1 MKVGQSSLGVISSN
15 SISADRLRPVSQ
27 SFTAHA
33 PTPHI
38 SRQAKFDLCSLSG
51 ILSKVHPG
59 SSNWLT
65 PSTGPVRLPPCF
77 RWLWA
82 LPWLLGIAWS
92 QETPP
97 GGSPPVPTKRL
108 ELEQLLSQ
116 SFLSNFVVVLPEN
129 TVYRIPAGTALELD
143 SQPGDPLAT
152 GDQLRTGQASKAMLL
167 GPGLAA
173 ALAEQ
178 SKVEVAGTDLLLRS
192 GQVYGKTLGAVST
205 PRVVEMLGA
214 RVHAAGTEYLIE
226 INPALSRVE
235 ACVAAGRLE
244 LSGPT
249 GAPILVLPGQVVVL
263 APGAPLT
270 VSPATESF
278 ASKIGWK
285 LHYPAILNLDDLAGA
300 TGGTRLL
307 GEPAMTASLAAY
319 RTGDVLEALAK
330 YPVERFLTSN
340 AETIYRA
347 ALLLAAGQVAEA
359 ESRLG
364 HIIATNES
372 ETSAADRRLVQA
384 LLRLMRAVRFEEM
397 PPASRPA
404 TATEW
409 LAESYYMQSFGTL
422 AGARRAAQQAVGL
435 APDFGPALVRQAELD
450 FFFGSRRRGKARA
463 QKALSA
469 SPRNAQA
476 LALDG
481 FVQAAWGRSGAART
495 SFIEAVRLDPRS
507 GQGWLGL
514 GLNLVCEGRL
524 TAGLRALQIAVV
536 LEPQS
541 AAFRTHLAQGY
552 RAVSR
557 DAAALREL
565 GMTAGDARARAGEEK
580 QRARELDPQGQWRAM
595 AFPAVC
601 VPDQGRFTVGIAAG
615 LALIDETELEF
626 GPGFTLRSPCEE
638 GRPLVFANGLGDT
651 VRFDTGA
658 RLDLNLGYQLSR
670 YVTLQAQ
677 PSAIWASAP
686 NRQIITGY
694 TEPGYNYQLVI
705 SRGDVDL
712 LQTPLLVGAGGR
724 IPLSNRLTAYLG
736 ADVGV
741 MLGWLR
747 SGHLDL
753 ACYNDEE
760 YGTVRADEV
769 SDSSWAFAYQA
780 RLGLDYALSRKLVVG
795 LGYQFLG
802 STGHTWQLYGRDLKS
817 DGLFTHSIS
826 ARLNLNL

>member
-1 MKVGQSSLGVISSN
+1 MVY
-15 SISADRLRPVSQ
+15 
-27 SFTAHA
+27 
-33 PTPHI
+33 
-38 SRQAKFDLCSLSG
+38 
-51 ILSKVHPG
+51 PG
-59 SSNWLT
+59 SSNWFIQL
-65 PSTGPVRLPPCF
+65 TGPVRLRTCF

-82 LPWLLGIAWS
+82 FPWLWGTAWS

-97 GGSPPVPTKRL
+97 GGSPPVLAERL
-108 ELEQLLSQ
+108 EIEQLLSQ
-116 SFLSNFVVVLPEN
+116 SFPSNFVVVLPEN

-143 SQPGDPLAT
+143 THPGDPLAT
-152 GDQLRTGQASKAMLL
+152 GDQLQTGQASKAMLL

-178 SKVEVAGTDLLLRS
+178 SKVEAAGTDLILRG

-205 PRVVEMLGA
+205 PRLVEALGA
-214 RVHAAGTEYLIE
+214 RVRAVGTEYLIE
-226 INPALSRVE
+226 INPTLSRIE
-235 ACVAAGRLE
+235 ARVAAGRLE
-244 LSGPT
+244 LTGPSGASIP
-249 GAPILVLPGQVVVL
+249 VLPGQVVVL
-263 APGAPLT
+263 APETPPT
-270 VSPATESF
+270 VSPSTESF

-285 LHYPAILNLDDLAGA
+285 LHYPAILSLDDLAGA
-300 TGGTRLL
+300 TGGARLL
-307 GEPAMTASLAAY
+307 GEPAMAASQTAY
-319 RTGDVLEALAK
+319 QTGDVLAALAK

-364 HIIATNES
+364 LILATNEPAA
-372 ETSAADRRLVQA
+372 SAVDHRLARA
-384 LLRLMRAVRFEEM
+384 LLRLIHTVRREEM
-397 PPASRPA
+397 PPAARPA

-422 AGARRAAQQAVGL
+422 AGARLAARQAVEL
-435 APDFGPALVRQAELD
+435 APDFGPALARQAELD
-450 FFFGSRRRGKARA
+450 FFFGNRRRGRA
-463 QKALSA
+463 SAEKALTA

-481 FVQAAWGRSGAART
+481 FVQAAGGRSDDARA
-495 SFIEAVRLDPRS
+495 SFAEAVRLDPRS

-514 GLNLVCEGRL
+514 GLNLVCEGRFA
-524 TAGLRALQIAVV
+524 AGLRALQIAVV

-541 AAFRTHLAQGY
+541 AAFRTHLARGY
-552 RAVSR
+552 RDVSR

-615 LALIDETELEF
+615 LALIEEAELEF
-626 GPGFTLRSPCEE
+626 GPGFTIQSPCEE
-638 GRPLVFANGLGDT
+638 GRPHVFADGLGDT
-651 VRFDTGA
+651 VRFDTGV
-658 RLDLNLGYQLSR
+658 RLDLNLGYRLSR
-670 YVTLQAQ
+670 YVTLEAQ

-686 NRQIITGY
+686 DHQIITDY
-694 TEPGYNYQLVI
+694 TEPGYNYQLAI
-705 SRGDVDL
+705 SRGSVEL
-712 LQTPLLVGAGGR
+712 LQTPLLVGAVGR
-724 IPLSNRLTAYLG
+724 IPLSNRLTVYLG

-741 MLGWLR
+741 MLSWLQL
-747 SGHLDL
+747 GHLNL
-753 ACYNDEE
+753 ECYNDEE
-760 YGTVRADEV
+760 YGTARVDEV

-780 RLGLDYALSRKLVVG
+780 RLGFDYALSRKLVVG

-802 STGHTWQLYGRDLKS
+802 TTGHTWQLYGRDLKS
-817 DGLFTHSIS
+817 DALFTHSIS